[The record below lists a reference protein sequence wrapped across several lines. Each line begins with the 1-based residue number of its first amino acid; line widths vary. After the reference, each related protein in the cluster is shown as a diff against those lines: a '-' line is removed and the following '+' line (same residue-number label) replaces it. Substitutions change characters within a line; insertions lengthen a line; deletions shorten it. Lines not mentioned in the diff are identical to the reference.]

1 MYVYGGQISNFH
13 DYDKT
18 SKILKAADQYNLLGL
33 KKK

>member
-1 MYVYGGQISNFH
+1 MHIYGGLTNFH

-18 SKILKAADQYNLLGL
+18 SKILKAADQYGLLGL